1 MLFNNNREARGEQSH
16 VNDLQIPLLPEY
28 SSQVSTEQNLEE
40 YPLFELK
47 ARRRGT
53 KARVFEREIV
63 GEDGL
68 SLNQVWKVMPS
79 GEYGMPGPVDQDV
92 YLAVLQLLQQR
103 GGMPE
108 NGELRFSLYEL
119 RKILRW
125 ADDSGKAYKQI
136 RDSLLRIATT
146 SVQSKQAFYSAH
158 EKRRITD
165 TFTVWSVHFA
175 EHEMDGAPVRERHV
189 LRFHPIFIR
198 NYIAQYLKGLD
209 ADFYWS
215 LHSPLSKRLY
225 RLIDLQRAGGIS
237 WKTDLFAV
245 RDQVPL
251 HYSYPSQIKRALQKT
266 HEELESRGFLTSIE
280 YEGKTDIL
288 YRISR
293 DFARR
298 QKARELS
305 GDPQERF
312 VIERLIQE
320 GLHGDVARD
329 LVARHGPEL
338 CLRYADALVS
348 QRGIRSRAG
357 WLRKAIEEGYEL
369 PDTPETPPLSLFADG
384 ENDQRSSFKEDWPSS
399 PDGIQTQL
407 LSPPVA
413 DPRAQEV
420 WDPVLKELTQD
431 NNAGSLGVW
440 FEGVVPVTFEDS
452 TLVLHMP
459 NSFALEYIETRFGE
473 RLRGALTEQVG
484 PDAKLVVQAPDD
496 ANCEDLPED
505 RDKS

>member
-1 MLFNNNREARGEQSH
+1 MS
-16 VNDLQIPLLPEY
+16 DPQIPLLPGY
-28 SSQVSTEQNLEE
+28 SSQISTEQNLEE

-119 RKILRW
+119 RKVLRW

-146 SVQSKQAFYSAH
+146 SVQSKQAFYSAL
-158 EKRRITD
+158 EKRCITD
-165 TFTVWSVHFA
+165 TFNVWSVHFA
-175 EHEMDGAPVRERHV
+175 EHEMDGVPVRERHV

-225 RLIDLQRAGGIS
+225 RLIDLQRAGGIT

-245 RDQVPL
+245 REQVPL
-251 HYSYPSQIKRALQKT
+251 HYCYPSQIKRALHKT
-266 HEELESRGFLTSIE
+266 HEELENRGFLSGIE
-280 YEGKTDIL
+280 YEGRTSIL

-293 DFARR
+293 EFARR

-305 GDPQERF
+305 GDPQEIF
-312 VIERLIQE
+312 AIERLIQE
-320 GLHGDVARD
+320 GLHGDVARE
-329 LVARHGPEL
+329 LVARHGSEL
-338 CLRYADALVS
+338 CLRYADALIS
-348 QRGIRSRAG
+348 QQGIRSRAG

-369 PDTPETPPLSLFADG
+369 PDTPETPPLSLFTDSDN
-384 ENDQRSSFKEDWPSS
+384 EQNSPFDEDSRYP
-399 PDGIQTQL
+399 PNTVEPEL
-407 LSPPVA
+407 LSSPVA
-413 DPRAQEV
+413 DLRAQEV
-420 WDPVLKELTQD
+420 WEPLLEELIQD
-431 NNAGSLGVW
+431 SNAPSIGVW
-440 FEGVVPVTFEDS
+440 FEGVVPTMFENA
-452 TLVLHMP
+452 TLVLQVP

-473 RLRGALTEQVG
+473 RLRSVLMEHVG
-484 PDAKLVVQAPDD
+484 PGVKLSVQVFDGASSADY
-496 ANCEDLPED
+496 A

>member
-1 MLFNNNREARGEQSH
+1 MTNP
-16 VNDLQIPLLPEY
+16 QIPLLPEY
-28 SSQVSTEQNLEE
+28 CSQVSTEQNLEE

-47 ARRRGT
+47 ARHRGT
-53 KARVFEREIV
+53 KARVFEREIA

-125 ADDSGKAYKQI
+125 ADDSAKAYKQI

-215 LHSPLSKRLY
+215 LRSPLSKRLY
-225 RLIDLQRAGGIS
+225 RLVDLQRAGGIS
-237 WKTDLFAV
+237 WQTDLFAV
-245 RDQVPL
+245 RDQIPL
-251 HYSYPSQIKRALQKT
+251 HYSYPSQIKRALQKP
-266 HEELESRGFLTSIE
+266 HEELEDQGFLSGVE
-280 YEGKTDIL
+280 YKGKTGIL
-288 YRISR
+288 YGISR
-293 DFARR
+293 EFARR

-305 GDPQERF
+305 GDPQEIF
-312 VIERLIQE
+312 AIERLIQE

-329 LVARHGPEL
+329 LVARHGSAR
-338 CLRYADALVS
+338 CLRYAEALIS

-369 PDTPETPPLSLFADG
+369 PDTSEAPPLSHFTEGD
-384 ENDQRSSFKEDWPSS
+384 NDQRSPFDEDAQPLRA
-399 PDGIQTQL
+399 TVETHL
-407 LSPPVA
+407 LPHPVA
-413 DPRAQEV
+413 DPRAQDV
-420 WDPVLKELTQD
+420 WKPLLKELTQD
-431 NNAGSLGVW
+431 SNAPSISVW
-440 FEGVVPVTFEDS
+440 FEGVVPTAFQDS
-452 TLVLHMP
+452 TLILRVPHK
-459 NSFALEYIETRFGE
+459 FALEYIETRFGE
-473 RLRGALTEQVG
+473 LMRRVLKEQVG
-484 PDAKLVVQAPDD
+484 PEATLVIQAPDGTRSTGY
-496 ANCEDLPED
+496 AC
-505 RDKS
+505 DKA

>member
-1 MLFNNNREARGEQSH
+1 
-16 VNDLQIPLLPEY
+16 VN
-28 SSQVSTEQNLEE
+28 TEQNLEE

-53 KARVFEREIV
+53 KARVFERDIV
-63 GEDGL
+63 GENGL

-119 RKILRW
+119 RKVLRW

-146 SVQSKQAFYSAH
+146 SVQSKKAFYSAH

-165 TFTVWSVHFA
+165 TFNVWSVHFA
-175 EHEMDGAPVRERHV
+175 EHEVGGALVRERHV
-189 LRFHPIFIR
+189 LRFHPIFIK

-215 LHSPLSKRLY
+215 LRSPLSKRLY
-225 RLIDLQRAGGIS
+225 RLVDLQRAGGIS

-251 HYSYPSQIKRALQKT
+251 HYAYPSQIRRALHKT
-266 HEELESRGFLTSIE
+266 HEELENRGFLSGVE
-280 YEGKTDIL
+280 YEGKTGVL
-288 YRISR
+288 YSISR
-293 DFARR
+293 EFARQ

-305 GDPQERF
+305 GDPQEIF
-312 VIERLIQE
+312 AIERLIGE

-329 LVARHGPEL
+329 LVARHGCER
-338 CLRYADALVS
+338 CLRYTDALKS

-357 WLRKAIEEGYEL
+357 WLRKAIDEGYDL
-369 PDTPETPPLSLFADG
+369 PDTLLQVPDTPPDASPTSLFASA
-384 ENDQRSSFKEDWPSS
+384 DQKHV
-399 PDGIQTQL
+399 PDTVETEL
-407 LSPPVA
+407 LPPPIA
-413 DPRAQEV
+413 DPRAEVV
-420 WDPVLKELTQD
+420 WDPLLKELSQQINTP
-431 NNAGSLGVW
+431 SLLVW
-440 FEGVVPVTFEDS
+440 FEGTVPTAFEDS
-452 TLVLHMP
+452 TLVLRVP
-459 NSFALEYIETRFGE
+459 NRFALDYIETRFGE
-473 RLRGALTEQVG
+473 LIRTVLKEQEGA
-484 PDAKLVVQAPDD
+484 DAELVVQEAPG
-496 ANCEDLPED
+496 
-505 RDKS
+505 RS

>member
-1 MLFNNNREARGEQSH
+1 MS
-16 VNDLQIPLLPEY
+16 DPQIPLLPEY
-28 SSQVSTEQNLEE
+28 CPQVNAEQNLEE

-53 KARVFEREIV
+53 KARVFERDIA
-63 GEDGL
+63 GENGL
-68 SLNQVWKVMPS
+68 SLNQVWKVIPS

-108 NGELRFSLYEL
+108 TGELRFSLYEL
-119 RKILRW
+119 RKVLRW

-136 RDSLLRIATT
+136 RDSLLRVATT

-165 TFTVWSVHFA
+165 TFTIWSVHFA
-175 EHEMDGAPVRERHV
+175 EHEVDGAPVRERHV
-189 LRFHPIFIR
+189 LRFHPMFIR

-215 LHSPLSKRLY
+215 LRSPLSKRLY
-225 RLIDLQRAGGIS
+225 RLVDLQRAGGTS

-245 RDQVPL
+245 RDQIPL
-251 HYSYPSQIKRALQKT
+251 HYSYPSQIRRALQKT
-266 HEELESRGFLTSIE
+266 HEELENRGFLSGIE
-280 YEGKTDIL
+280 YEDKTTVT
-288 YRISR
+288 YRISPE
-293 DFARR
+293 FARR

-305 GDPQERF
+305 GDPQEIF
-312 VIERLIQE
+312 AIERLIRE

-329 LVARHGPEL
+329 LVARHGSER
-338 CLRYADALVS
+338 CLRYADALDS

-357 WLRKAIEEGYEL
+357 WLRKAIEHGYEL
-369 PDTPETPPLSLFADG
+369 PDVPSLPG
-384 ENDQRSSFKEDWPSS
+384 ISSDDPPSS
-399 PDGIQTQL
+399 RTNSNDHTAPWKNSHPQPDTHEIEM

-413 DPRAQEV
+413 NPRAQAAWE
-420 WDPVLKELTQD
+420 PLLEELSQQI
-431 NNAGSLGVW
+431 NAPSLLVW
-440 FEGVVPVTFEDS
+440 FDGTVPTAFEGS
-452 TLVLHMP
+452 TLVLRVP

-473 RLRGALTEQVG
+473 LLRGVLTEQVG
-484 PDAKLVVQAPDD
+484 PNAKLLLQAPDGD
-496 ANCEDLPED
+496 NSADYA
-505 RDKS
+505 RSS

>member
-1 MLFNNNREARGEQSH
+1 
-16 VNDLQIPLLPEY
+16 
-28 SSQVSTEQNLEE
+28 
-40 YPLFELK
+40 
-47 ARRRGT
+47 
-53 KARVFEREIV
+53 
-63 GEDGL
+63 
-68 SLNQVWKVMPS
+68 
-79 GEYGMPGPVDQDV
+79 
-92 YLAVLQLLQQR
+92 
-103 GGMPE
+103 MPE

-119 RKILRW
+119 RKVLRW
-125 ADDSGKAYKQI
+125 ADDSGKAYKQM

-237 WKTDLFAV
+237 WKTNLFTV

-266 HEELESRGFLTSIE
+266 HEELENRGFLSGIE
-280 YEGKTDIL
+280 YEGKMGIL
-288 YRISR
+288 YRVSR
-293 DFARR
+293 EFARR

-305 GDPQERF
+305 GDPQEIF
-312 VIERLIQE
+312 AIERLIQE

-329 LVARHGPEL
+329 LVVRYGFER
-338 CLRYADALVS
+338 CLRYADALDS
-348 QRGIRSRAG
+348 QRGIRSRTG

-369 PDTPETPPLSLFADG
+369 PHTPEAPPLSLFAGSD
-384 ENDQRSSFKEDWPSS
+384 NDQNSPSDDPQHVS
-399 PDGIQTQL
+399 DTVKTQL
-407 LSPPVA
+407 LPPPVA
-413 DPRAQEV
+413 DPRAQAV
-420 WDPVLKELTQD
+420 WEPLLEELSRKI
-431 NNAGSLGVW
+431 NAPSLHVW
-440 FEGVVPVTFEDS
+440 FEGTVPTAFEDT
-452 TLVLHMP
+452 TLVVRVP
-459 NSFALEYIETRFGE
+459 NQFALEYLESRFGE
-473 RLRGALTEQVG
+473 LMRSVLKEQVG
-484 PDAKLVVQAPDD
+484 PDAKLLVQAPDGASFAD
-496 ANCEDLPED
+496 YAPSSEA
-505 RDKS
+505 ST

>member
-1 MLFNNNREARGEQSH
+1 MS
-16 VNDLQIPLLPEY
+16 DPQIPLLPEY
-28 SSQVSTEQNLEE
+28 CPQVNAEQNLEE

-53 KARVFEREIV
+53 KARVFERDIA
-63 GEDGL
+63 GENGL
-68 SLNQVWKVMPS
+68 SLNQVWKVIPS

-108 NGELRFSLYEL
+108 TGELRFSLYEL
-119 RKILRW
+119 RKVLRW

-136 RDSLLRIATT
+136 RDSLLRVATT

-165 TFTVWSVHFA
+165 TFTIWSVHFA
-175 EHEMDGAPVRERHV
+175 EHEVDGAPVRERHV
-189 LRFHPIFIR
+189 LRFHPMFIR

-215 LHSPLSKRLY
+215 LRSPLSKRFY
-225 RLIDLQRAGGIS
+225 RLVDLQRAGGTS

-245 RDQVPL
+245 RDQIPL
-251 HYSYPSQIKRALQKT
+251 HYSYPSQIRRALQKP
-266 HEELESRGFLTSIE
+266 HEELENRGFLSGVE
-280 YEGKTDIL
+280 YEGKTTVT
-288 YRISR
+288 YRISPE
-293 DFARR
+293 FARR

-305 GDPQERF
+305 GDPQEIF
-312 VIERLIQE
+312 AIERLIRE

-329 LVARHGPEL
+329 LVARHGCER
-338 CLRYADALVS
+338 CLRYVDALDS

-357 WLRKAIEEGYEL
+357 WLRKAIERGYEL
-369 PDTPETPPLSLFADG
+369 PDVLSLPG
-384 ENDQRSSFKEDWPSS
+384 ISSDDPPSS
-399 PDGIQTQL
+399 RTNSDDHTAPWKNSHPQPDTDEIEM

-413 DPRAQEV
+413 DPRAQAV
-420 WDPVLKELTQD
+420 WEPLLEELSQQI
-431 NNAGSLGVW
+431 NAPSLLVW
-440 FEGVVPVTFEDS
+440 FDGTVPTTFEGS
-452 TLVLHMP
+452 TLVLRVP

-473 RLRGALTEQVG
+473 LLRGVLKEQVG
-484 PDAKLVVQAPDD
+484 PNAKLSLQAPDGD
-496 ANCEDLPED
+496 SSADYARN
-505 RDKS
+505 S

>member
-1 MLFNNNREARGEQSH
+1 MSNP
-16 VNDLQIPLLPEY
+16 QIPLLPEY
-28 SSQVSTEQNLEE
+28 CSQVSTEQNLEE

-47 ARRRGT
+47 ARRRGM
-53 KARVFEREIV
+53 KARVFERNIA
-63 GEDGL
+63 GENGL
-68 SLNQVWKVMPS
+68 SFNQVWKVMPS

-119 RKILRW
+119 RKVLRW
-125 ADDSGKAYKQI
+125 TDDSGKAYKQI

-158 EKRRITD
+158 EKQLITD

-175 EHEMDGAPVRERHV
+175 EHEVGGAHVRERHV

-215 LHSPLSKRLY
+215 LRSPLSKRLY
-225 RLIDLQRAGGIS
+225 RLVDLQRAGGIS

-251 HYSYPSQIKRALQKT
+251 HYAYPSQIKRALQKT
-266 HEELESRGFLTSIE
+266 HEELENRGFLSGVE
-280 YEGKTDIL
+280 YEGKTGVL
-288 YRISR
+288 YSISHE
-293 DFARR
+293 FARR

-305 GDPQERF
+305 GDPQEIF
-312 VIERLIQE
+312 AIERLIRE

-329 LVARHGPEL
+329 LVAHHGSER
-338 CLRYADALVS
+338 CLRYTDALES

-357 WLRKAIEEGYEL
+357 WLRKAIEHGYEL
-369 PDTPETPPLSLFADG
+369 PDTLPVPDLLTDT
-384 ENDQRSSFKEDWPSS
+384 PSS
-399 PDGIQTQL
+399 SLRTDGDNNHNEPVADPEHAPDDASETEC
-407 LSPPVA
+407 LSPPVI
-413 DPRAQEV
+413 DSHAQEV
-420 WDPVLKELTQD
+420 WAPLLAELSQQI
-431 NNAGSLGVW
+431 NAPSLRVW
-440 FEGVVPVTFEDS
+440 FEGTVPTAFEDS
-452 TLVLHMP
+452 TLVVRVP
-459 NSFALEYIETRFGE
+459 NYFALEYIETRFGE
-473 RLRGALTEQVG
+473 LMRRVLKEQVG
-484 PDAKLVVQAPDD
+484 PDAELLIQAPDGTSSVD
-496 ANCEDLPED
+496 CAPSSET
-505 RDKS
+505 ST

>member
-1 MLFNNNREARGEQSH
+1 MS
-16 VNDLQIPLLPEY
+16 DPQIPLLPAY
-28 SSQVSTEQNLEE
+28 CSQVSTEQNLEE

-53 KARVFEREIV
+53 KARVFERDIA
-63 GEDGL
+63 GENGL

-108 NGELRFSLYEL
+108 TGELRFSLYEL

-125 ADDSGKAYKQI
+125 ADDSGKAYKQM

-165 TFTVWSVHFA
+165 TFTIWSVHFA
-175 EHEMDGAPVRERHV
+175 EHEVGSMPVRERHI

-215 LHSPLSKRLY
+215 LRSPLSKRLY
-225 RLIDLQRAGGIS
+225 RLVDLQRAGGIS

-245 RDQVPL
+245 RDQIPL
-251 HYSYPSQIKRALQKT
+251 HYSYPSQIKRTLHKT
-266 HEELESRGFLTSIE
+266 HEELENRGFLSGVE
-280 YEGKTDIL
+280 YEGKTKVT
-288 YRISR
+288 YRISLE
-293 DFARR
+293 FARR

-305 GDPQERF
+305 GDPQEIF
-312 VIERLIQE
+312 AIERLIRD

-329 LVARHGPEL
+329 LVARYGGER
-338 CLRYADALVS
+338 CLRYADALTS

-357 WLRKAIEEGYEL
+357 WLRRAIEEGYEL
-369 PDTPETPPLSLFADG
+369 PDTLQSPDTLPETPP
-384 ENDQRSSFKEDWPSS
+384 SSVFTTSASVFTTSEDH
-399 PDGIQTQL
+399 T
-407 LSPPVA
+407 PPVK
-413 DPRAQEV
+413 DPLQVPDAPVPQEPDQEEPSDALAL
-420 WDPVLKELTQD
+420 DPQAIEAWKSLVEDLVALHGPDSLPPWFNQLEGGHLEGATLTVL
-431 NNAGSLGVW
+431 V
-440 FEGVVPVTFEDS
+440 
-452 TLVLHMP
+452 P
-459 NSFALEYIETRFGE
+459 NSTAANYLNDHFGADLVRMWREHAGAAAALQVATDLGSDKRA
-473 RLRGALTEQVG
+473 ALTG
-484 PDAKLVVQAPDD
+484 
-496 ANCEDLPED
+496 
-505 RDKS
+505 

>member
-1 MLFNNNREARGEQSH
+1 MS
-16 VNDLQIPLLPEY
+16 DPQIPLLPEY
-28 SSQVSTEQNLEE
+28 CSQVSTEQNLEE

-53 KARVFEREIV
+53 KARVFERNIV
-63 GEDGL
+63 GDNGL
-68 SLNQVWKVMPS
+68 SFNQVWKVMPS

-103 GGMPE
+103 GGMSE

-136 RDSLLRIATT
+136 RDALLRIATT

-175 EHEMDGAPVRERHV
+175 EHEVEGTPVRERHV
-189 LRFHPIFIR
+189 LRFHPIFIK
-198 NYIAQYLKGLD
+198 NYLAQYLKGLD

-215 LHSPLSKRLY
+215 LRSPLSKRLY
-225 RLIDLQRAGGIS
+225 RLVDLQRAGGVS

-251 HYSYPSQIKRALQKT
+251 HYAYPSQIKRALHKT
-266 HEELESRGFLTSIE
+266 HEELTQRGFFSGVA
-280 YEGKTDIL
+280 YEGKTGVL
-288 YRISR
+288 YSISHE
-293 DFARR
+293 FARR

-305 GDPQERF
+305 GDPQEIF
-312 VIERLIQE
+312 AIERLIRE

-329 LVARHGPEL
+329 LVARHGSER
-338 CLRYADALVS
+338 CLQYADALEC

-357 WLRKAIEEGYEL
+357 WLRKAIEHGYDL
-369 PDTPETPPLSLFADG
+369 PDALRLPAT
-384 ENDQRSSFKEDWPSS
+384 SSGTTSPALVASSDSDHNLPSEDWYAE
-399 PDGIQTQL
+399 PDTVETQL
-407 LSPPVA
+407 LPPPVA
-413 DPRAQEV
+413 DPHAQEV
-420 WDPVLKELTQD
+420 WELLLTELCQKS
-431 NNAGSLGVW
+431 NAPSLRVW
-440 FEGVVPVTFEDS
+440 FEGTIPTTFEGS
-452 TLVLHMP
+452 TLILHVP

-473 RLRGALTEQVG
+473 LMRKVLKEQVG
-484 PDAKLVVQAPDD
+484 SNAELMIQAPDATSPTD
-496 ANCEDLPED
+496 YA
-505 RDKS
+505 RSS

>member
-1 MLFNNNREARGEQSH
+1 MS
-16 VNDLQIPLLPEY
+16 DSQIPLLPEY
-28 SSQVSTEQNLEE
+28 SSQVNTEQNLEE

-53 KARVFEREIV
+53 KARIFERDIA
-63 GEDGL
+63 GENGL

-119 RKILRW
+119 RKVLRW

-146 SVQSKQAFYSAH
+146 SVQSKKAFYSAH

-165 TFTVWSVHFA
+165 TFNVWSVHLA
-175 EHEMDGAPVRERHV
+175 EHEVGSALVRERHV
-189 LRFHPIFIR
+189 LRFHPLFIK

-215 LHSPLSKRLY
+215 LRSPLSKRLY
-225 RLIDLQRAGGIS
+225 RLVDLQRAGGIS

-251 HYSYPSQIKRALQKT
+251 HYAYPSQIRRAVHKT
-266 HEELESRGFLTSIE
+266 HEELQNRGFLSGVE
-280 YEGKTDIL
+280 YEGKTGVL
-288 YRISR
+288 YSISR
-293 DFARR
+293 EFARR

-305 GDPQERF
+305 GDPQEIF
-312 VIERLIQE
+312 AIERLIRE
-320 GLHGDVARD
+320 GIHGDVARD
-329 LVARHGPEL
+329 LVARHGCER
-338 CLRYADALVS
+338 CLHYTDALEF

-357 WLRKAIEEGYEL
+357 WLRKAIEQGYEL
-369 PDTPETPPLSLFADG
+369 PDMLLQLPNTPPNASPPSLFARDDH
-384 ENDQRSSFKEDWPSS
+384 DQNS
-399 PDGIQTQL
+399 PG
-407 LSPPVA
+407 A
-413 DPRAQEV
+413 DPEHVPIADRHAEAV
-420 WDPVLKELTQD
+420 WEPLFGALSQQINTP
-431 NNAGSLGVW
+431 SLLVW
-440 FEGVVPVTFEDS
+440 FEGTVPTAFEDS
-452 TLVLHMP
+452 TLMLWVP
-459 NSFALEYIETRFGE
+459 NRFALKYVETRFGKLI
-473 RLRGALTEQVG
+473 RRMLKEQVG
-484 PDAKLVVQAPDD
+484 PDAELVVQAPDGISSAD
-496 ANCEDLPED
+496 YA
-505 RDKS
+505 SQSS

>member
-1 MLFNNNREARGEQSH
+1 MSNP
-16 VNDLQIPLLPEY
+16 QIPLLPEY

-47 ARRRGT
+47 ARRRDT
-53 KARVFEREIV
+53 KARIFERDIP
-63 GEDGL
+63 GENGL

-92 YLAVLQLLQQR
+92 YLAVLQLQQQR

-165 TFTVWSVHFA
+165 TFNVWSVHFA
-175 EHEMDGAPVRERHV
+175 EHEMGGVPVRERHV
-189 LRFHPIFIR
+189 LRFHPIFIK

-215 LHSPLSKRLY
+215 LRSPLSKRLY
-225 RLIDLQRAGGIS
+225 RLVDLQRAGGIS

-251 HYSYPSQIKRALQKT
+251 HYSYPSEIKRALQKT
-266 HEELESRGFLTSIE
+266 HEELENRAFLSGVE
-280 YEGKTDIL
+280 YEGKTGVL
-288 YRISR
+288 YSISR
-293 DFARR
+293 EFARR

-305 GDPQERF
+305 GDPQEIF
-312 VIERLIQE
+312 AIERLIRE

-329 LVARHGPEL
+329 LVARHGSER
-338 CLRYADALVS
+338 CLNYTDALES

-357 WLRKAIEEGYEL
+357 WLRKAIEDGYEL
-369 PDTPETPPLSLFADG
+369 PDTRLQSPDTAPEPSRSSPFADSD
-384 ENDQRSSFKEDWPSS
+384 NDQSS
-399 PDGIQTQL
+399 PIEDLQ
-407 LSPPVA
+407 SVPDAPVSE
-413 DPRAQEV
+413 DPDQEEPMSSDLTLNPRAIEAWESLVEDLVALRSRDCLPPWFDQLEGGLLEGMTLT
-420 WDPVLKELTQD
+420 VL
-431 NNAGSLGVW
+431 V
-440 FEGVVPVTFEDS
+440 
-452 TLVLHMP
+452 P
-459 NSFALEYIETRFGE
+459 NSTAANHLNDQFGADLVRLWCE
-473 RLRGALTEQVG
+473 RAGADAVLQVATDLGSDNRAALTG
-484 PDAKLVVQAPDD
+484 
-496 ANCEDLPED
+496 
-505 RDKS
+505 

>member
-1 MLFNNNREARGEQSH
+1 MS
-16 VNDLQIPLLPEY
+16 DLQWPLFPEY
-28 SSQVSTEQNLEE
+28 APLVSAEQNLEE
-40 YPLFELK
+40 FPLFELK
-47 ARRRGT
+47 ARKRGA
-53 KARVFEREIV
+53 KARVFEKMIE
-63 GEDGL
+63 GEAGV

-245 RDQVPL
+245 RDQIPL
-251 HYSYPSQIKRALQKT
+251 HYACPSEVRRTRHKT
-266 HEELESRGFLTSIE
+266 HEELENRGFLSGIE
-280 YEGKTDIL
+280 YEGKTGIL

-293 DFARR
+293 EFARR

-312 VIERLIQE
+312 IIERL
-320 GLHGDVARD
+320 
-329 LVARHGPEL
+329 
-338 CLRYADALVS
+338 
-348 QRGIRSRAG
+348 
-357 WLRKAIEEGYEL
+357 
-369 PDTPETPPLSLFADG
+369 
-384 ENDQRSSFKEDWPSS
+384 
-399 PDGIQTQL
+399 
-407 LSPPVA
+407 
-413 DPRAQEV
+413 
-420 WDPVLKELTQD
+420 
-431 NNAGSLGVW
+431 
-440 FEGVVPVTFEDS
+440 
-452 TLVLHMP
+452 
-459 NSFALEYIETRFGE
+459 
-473 RLRGALTEQVG
+473 
-484 PDAKLVVQAPDD
+484 
-496 ANCEDLPED
+496 
-505 RDKS
+505 